1 MSDFLFILGQY
12 LLPQHLLS
20 RLVGRLA
27 ESRWPAFKNRFIH
40 WFIGRYQV
48 DLSEAVIHEP
58 GEFACFND
66 FFTRALQADA
76 RPLAADPYCVLSPA
90 DGVISQVGAIDCGRI
105 LQAKG
110 HDYSITALLGGDA
123 ARAEPFHSGS
133 FATVYLSPK
142 DYHRVHM
149 PLAGRL
155 QETIYVPGKLFSVNT
170 LTSSRVSGLFARNE
184 RLVCLFATEH
194 GPLALILVGAMIVA
208 GIDTVWG
215 GQVCPNQHGL
225 QHTDF
230 SNHVPVIQ
238 LARGEEMGRFKL
250 GSTVIA
256 LFGPGM
262 LSWAQTLGAG
272 SPVHMG
278 EALGRL
284 LN

>member
-1 MSDFLFILGQY
+1 MSDFLFILSQY

-48 DLSEAVIHEP
+48 DLSEAAIQEP
-58 GEFACFND
+58 TAFACFND
-66 FFTRALQADA
+66 FFTRALQEDA
-76 RPLAADPYCVLSPA
+76 RPLAADPCGVLSPA
-90 DGVISQVGAIDCGRI
+90 DGVISQLGEIDCGRI

-110 HDYSITALLGGDA
+110 HDYGITELLGGDA

-133 FATVYLSPK
+133 FITVYLSPR

-149 PLAGRL
+149 PLAGQL
-155 QETIYVPGKLFSVNT
+155 QESIYVPGSLFSVNA
-170 LTSSRVSGLFARNE
+170 LTSARVSGLFARNE
-184 RLVCLFATEH
+184 RLVCLFNTQQ

-215 GQVCPNQHGL
+215 GQVCPNRHGL

-230 SNHVPVIQ
+230 SRHSPSVQ

-262 LSWAQTLGAG
+262 VNWAQTLQAG
-272 SPVHMG
+272 TPVRMG
-278 EALGRL
+278 EALGQLR
-284 LN
+284 